1 MGFWLSKLLP
11 QLLYPLGLSLLLQW
25 VALLNRRRRWAP
37 AVSAGGLLLLT
48 VPSLPLVS
56 DALLR
61 PLEQEAAALTPTT
74 IPQADAIVVLGGGV
88 LPAAPTGLGI
98 EINDLGDRLIC
109 GVRLLRAQTAPWLL
123 TSGGRVSFQQGDD
136 PPPAEAHLSKD
147 LAVELGVPAQAVMSN
162 PLPRTTAEEANIVEG
177 LVRAHGWKQIVLVT
191 SAFHMRRALARF
203 QHIQG
208 LNITPVACDFR
219 LREAGQP
226 TLKSVLLGLI
236 PSAGA
241 LNQSTLVLKEH
252 LGLLV
257 YRLRRQA

>member
-61 PLEQEAAALTPTT
+61 PLEQEAAALTPAA
-74 IPQADAIVVLGGGV
+74 IPQADAIVVLGV
-88 LPAAPTGLGI
+88 VPAPPTGLGI

-109 GVRLLRAQTAPWLL
+109 GVRLLRAQTSPLLL
-123 TSGGRVSFQQGDD
+123 TSGGRVSFQHGDD
-136 PPPAEAHLSKD
+136 LQPAEAHLSKD

-162 PLPRTTAEEANIVEG
+162 PRARTTAEEAISVDE
-177 LVRAHGWKQIVLVT
+177 LVLANGWKQIVLVT
-191 SAFHMRRALARF
+191 SAFHMRRALASF
-203 QHIQG
+203 QHIKG